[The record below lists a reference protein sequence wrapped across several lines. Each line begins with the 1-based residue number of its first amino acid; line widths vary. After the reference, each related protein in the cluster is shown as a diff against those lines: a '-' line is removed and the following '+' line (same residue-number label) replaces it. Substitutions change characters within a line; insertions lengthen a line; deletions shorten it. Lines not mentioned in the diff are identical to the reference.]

1 MDMEEVVTETNVKD
15 KSFYSYADYVASS
28 DEERIQIVGING
40 NDDVMEVYEKLNSFL
55 KQNGYKT
62 DFDGLYEEAMR
73 LADVARKSVVA
84 DKADK
89 IARKLSEYGPYKYLK
104 TSVKADAFKF
114 DVSDAGGNL
123 KLFMSVLDKLGV
135 KLDGNQLYEE
145 YQKIYDETVSRNEMY
160 EKEQEKQ
167 WSRGRGR

>member
-1 MDMEEVVTETNVKD
+1 
-15 KSFYSYADYVASS
+15 
-28 DEERIQIVGING
+28 
-40 NDDVMEVYEKLNSFL
+40 
-55 KQNGYKT
+55 
-62 DFDGLYEEAMR
+62 MR

-104 TSVKADAFKF
+104 TSVKANAFKF

-145 YQKIYDETVSRNEMY
+145 YQKIYDETVSRNEMH
-160 EKEQEKQ
+160 EMEQDKH
-167 WSRGRGR
+167 WNKGGGR

>member
-1 MDMEEVVTETNVKD
+1 
-15 KSFYSYADYVASS
+15 
-28 DEERIQIVGING
+28 
-40 NDDVMEVYEKLNSFL
+40 
-55 KQNGYKT
+55 
-62 DFDGLYEEAMR
+62 MR

-89 IARKLSEYGPYKYLK
+89 IASELTACGPYKYLK

-135 KLDGNQLYEE
+135 KLDGVQLYEE
-145 YQKIYDETVSRNEMY
+145 YQKIYDETVGGNDVH

-167 WSRGRGR
+167 WNIGRGR